1 MERFPEKIFLLIM
14 SRFENILITGGSGF
28 IGTNLVINLLKNT
41 ESNIFNLD
49 KLTYSGNKK
58 NLDNFLKTAS
68 ENIVEKYKFFHF
80 DLTDRNNVKLA
91 IEISNPDIIIHLA
104 AESHVDR
111 SISSHEIFLE
121 SNIFGTYNLL
131 QESLCHYRKL
141 NLNRKDLF
149 RFYHISTDEV
159 FGSLKNNDLSF
170 NEFSNYDP
178 RSPYAA
184 SKAASDHFVN
194 AWHNTYG
201 LPILI
206 SNCSNN
212 YGPWQYPEKL
222 IPLTISKALSGDQ
235 IPIYGDGKNIRD
247 WLHVDDHINAINLI
261 MNNGLIGKKY
271 CIGGSNEI
279 SNIYVVNLICKYL
292 DELSP
297 NSNSYNEQIS
307 FVKDRPGHDF
317 RYSIDSSYLKKSLG
331 WKEKVN
337 FKIGLKNTVEW
348 YLKNKDWW
356 KSI

>member
-1 MERFPEKIFLLIM
+1 MR
-14 SRFENILITGGSGF
+14 RFENILITGGSGF
-28 IGTNLVINLLKNT
+28 IGTNLVINLLKNS

-58 NLDNFLKTAS
+58 NIDNFLKNKS
-68 ENIVEKYKFFHF
+68 ENILEKYKFFHF
-80 DLTDRNNVKLA
+80 DLTDRNDVKLA

-111 SISSHEIFLE
+111 SISSPEIFLQ
-121 SNIFGTYNLL
+121 SNIIGTYNLL
-131 QESLCHYRKL
+131 QESLSHYRKL

-159 FGSLKNNDLSF
+159 FGSLKQNDLSF
-170 NEFSNYDP
+170 NEFSNYSP

-184 SKAASDHFVN
+184 SKAASDHLVN
-194 AWHNTYG
+194 SWYYTYG
-201 LPILI
+201 LPILM

-222 IPLTISKALSGDQ
+222 IPLTIFKALSGDQ
-235 IPIYGDGKNIRD
+235 IPVYGDGKNIRD
-247 WLHVDDHINAINLI
+247 WLHVDDHINAMDLI
-261 MNNGLIGKKY
+261 MNEGVVGKKY

-279 SNIYVVNLICKYL
+279 SNINLVNLICEYL

-297 NSNSYNEQIS
+297 NSYSYKEQIS
-307 FVKDRPGHDF
+307 FVMDRPGHDF

-331 WKEKVN
+331 WNEKVD
-337 FKIGLKNTVEW
+337 FRIGLKNTVIW
-348 YLKNKDWW
+348 YLKNKDWC
-356 KSI
+356 KINKL